1 MIGTDDD
8 NGWNFFG
15 RCAGNP
21 DFGNMVANF
30 VSILEGARERI
41 VAEGHLDQVGIEAA
55 LAELIEWGRR
65 PDASLWYGVFWA
77 EGTRPATHEPP
88 RKERRSR

>member
-1 MIGTDDD
+1 MARAVAPGGRVVGVERSAEQLSVARRLADEAEEGDRVDLREGDATDL
-8 NGWNFFG
+8 
-15 RCAGNP
+15 P
-21 DFGNMVANF
+21 
-30 VSILEGARERI
+30 L
-41 VAEGHLDQVGIEAA
+41 AA
-55 LAELIEWGRR
+55 DEWGRR